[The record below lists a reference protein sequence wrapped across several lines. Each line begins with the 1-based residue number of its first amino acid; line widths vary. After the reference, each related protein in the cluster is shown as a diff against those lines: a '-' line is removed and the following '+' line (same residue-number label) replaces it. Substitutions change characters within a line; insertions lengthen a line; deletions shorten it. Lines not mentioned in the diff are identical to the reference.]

1 MNRLSNRLL
10 HIAAQV
16 QPADTL
22 ADVGCDHGYLP
33 IYLIRNGCIRRAVAM
48 DVGEGPLQRAAAHI
62 AEEQLENYI
71 QTRLSNG
78 LERLQPGEAD
88 AVVIAGMGG
97 NLIMDIL
104 SRGEAV
110 VRTLGQLVIE
120 PQSELAGVRRFLRE
134 QNYCV
139 AQEDLVLEDG
149 KFYPILRILPKRA
162 SDDAAYAQSC
172 GLELSITD
180 AYGCQLLMQRHPVL
194 AKYLQKEHA
203 QCEQILRGLPDAQTG
218 GARIAQRR
226 DELYQQLARNEAA
239 QTYMKAG
246 NR

>member
-16 QPADTL
+16 QPADML

-33 IYLIRNGCIRRAVAM
+33 IYLIKNGCIRRAVAM
-48 DVGEGPLQRAAAHI
+48 DIGEGPLQRACAHI

-104 SRGEAV
+104 SRGDAV
-110 VRTLGQLVIE
+110 VRSLDQLVIE
-120 PQSELAGVRRFLRE
+120 PQSELAGVRRFLR
-134 QNYCV
+134 
-139 AQEDLVLEDG
+139 
-149 KFYPILRILPKRA
+149 
-162 SDDAAYAQSC
+162 DDAACAQSC
-172 GLELSITD
+172 GLELSVTD
-180 AYGCQLLMQRHPVL
+180 AYGCRLLMQRHPVL

-226 DELYQQLARNEAA
+226 DELYQQIARNEAA

-246 NR
+246 NG